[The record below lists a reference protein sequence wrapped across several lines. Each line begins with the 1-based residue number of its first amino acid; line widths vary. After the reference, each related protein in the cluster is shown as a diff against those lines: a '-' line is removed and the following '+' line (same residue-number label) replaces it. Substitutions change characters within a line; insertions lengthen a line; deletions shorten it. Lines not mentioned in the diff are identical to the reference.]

1 MWSKK
6 AIFLLLAFLASAAI
20 AADVTVLSL
29 RGPIGT
35 AKISPANGS
44 STAYRMDFSGQSAI
58 CFQSA
63 ATTVVYLSSAS
74 AIGANGWGLY
84 NKGES
89 LCMDLMSGTTV
100 YFYGAGASADVRA
113 AMVK

>member
-1 MWSKK
+1 MRFKRT
-6 AIFLLLAFLASAAI
+6 ILLSIGLLASAAM
-20 AADVTVLSL
+20 AADVTVLAL
-29 RGPIGT
+29 HGPMGT

-44 STAYRMDFSGQSAI
+44 STAYRMDFAGQSAI

-63 ATTVVYLSSAS
+63 AATVVYLSSAS
-74 AIGANGWGLY
+74 TIGANGWGLY

-89 LCMDLMSGTTV
+89 LCMDLASGTTV
-100 YFYGAGASADVRA
+100 YFYGSGASADIRA